1 MRKKIK
7 WITMV
12 NREVN
17 KRFHEITKAL
27 RKYGFGKFLNKTVKE
42 KIIPSK
48 DDEYEILLDTE
59 LPKNLRMMFQELGT
73 SFIKLGQLLS
83 TRPDMVGERIAKEF
97 EQLQEDNPPVPYE
110 EVKRVIESELN
121 GNIDELFSEFSK
133 ESLATASIAQ
143 VHEARLITGERVA
156 VKVQKEGINEN
167 LEQDLAIMKSLANTV
182 HKYSDE
188 FRKYNLPE
196 MIKEFDH
203 SIHIELD
210 YTNEL
215 INMNVLGANFEEDET
230 IHIPIAYADYCTPKV
245 LTMEFIDGT
254 NLQDVYVSDS
264 EEFDKELIAKRV
276 IDSFMKQVLIDGFF
290 HGDPHAGNIII
301 LEDNVVC
308 YIDLGAM
315 GILDDDFRK
324 KLTDMLMLVADQDIN
339 GLINQF
345 IYMGIIDYSMD
356 TTDLKRDL
364 RDLFLRM
371 FASDSTGFNDIF
383 DQMLGLMQDHGI
395 ILPTEFVSMAR
406 GISMI
411 ESVSTTLDPKIDM
424 IASIEPIA
432 KESVKERV
440 NIKNFIESKKGSLLY
455 YKNMLTSLLPL
466 IAKAIHKID
475 NGDMKVKFELDGLD
489 RIVSKFSLVVII
501 AALLISSSLVMTITR
516 GPMLFDMPLIAVI
529 GYVITLILSII
540 GIINYLYGR

>member
-1 MRKKIK
+1 
-7 WITMV
+7 MV

-167 LEQDLAIMKSLANTV
+167 LEQDLAIMKSLAKTV

-324 KLTDMLMLVADQDIN
+324 KLSDMLMLVADQDIN

>member
-1 MRKKIK
+1 
-7 WITMV
+7 MV

-27 RKYGFGKFLNKTVKE
+27 RKYGFGKFLNKSVKE

-48 DDEYEILLDTE
+48 DDEYEIMLDTE

>member
-1 MRKKIK
+1 
-7 WITMV
+7 MV

-27 RKYGFGKFLNKTVKE
+27 RKYGFGKFLNKSVKE

-48 DDEYEILLDTE
+48 DDEYEIMLDTE

-167 LEQDLAIMKSLANTV
+167 LEQDLAIMKSLAKTV

-324 KLTDMLMLVADQDIN
+324 KLSDMLMLVADQDVN

-345 IYMGIIDYSMD
+345 IYMSIIDYSMD

>member
-1 MRKKIK
+1 
-7 WITMV
+7 MV

-27 RKYGFGKFLNKTVKE
+27 RKYGFGKFLNKSVKE

-48 DDEYEILLDTE
+48 DDEYEIMLDTE

-167 LEQDLAIMKSLANTV
+167 LEQDLAIMKSLAKTV

-324 KLTDMLMLVADQDIN
+324 KLSDMLMLVADQDVN

-424 IASIEPIA
+424 MASIEPIA

>member
-1 MRKKIK
+1 
-7 WITMV
+7 MV

-167 LEQDLAIMKSLANTV
+167 LEQDLAIMKSLAKTV

-324 KLTDMLMLVADQDIN
+324 KLSDMLMLVADQDVN

>member
-1 MRKKIK
+1 
-7 WITMV
+7 
-12 NREVN
+12 
-17 KRFHEITKAL
+17 
-27 RKYGFGKFLNKTVKE
+27 
-42 KIIPSK
+42 
-48 DDEYEILLDTE
+48 
-59 LPKNLRMMFQELGT
+59 MFQELGT

>member
-1 MRKKIK
+1 
-7 WITMV
+7 MV

-27 RKYGFGKFLNKTVKE
+27 RKYGFGKFLNKSVKE

-48 DDEYEILLDTE
+48 DDEYEIMLDTE

-167 LEQDLAIMKSLANTV
+167 LEQDLAIMKSLAKTV

-215 INMNVLGANFEEDET
+215 INMNVLGANFEEEET

-324 KLTDMLMLVADQDIN
+324 KLSDMLMLVADQDVN

>member
-1 MRKKIK
+1 
-7 WITMV
+7 MV

-27 RKYGFGKFLNKTVKE
+27 RKYGFGKFLNKSVKE

-48 DDEYEILLDTE
+48 DDEYEIMLDTE

-73 SFIKLGQLLS
+73 SFIKLVQLLS

-167 LEQDLAIMKSLANTV
+167 LEQDLAIMKSLAKTV

-324 KLTDMLMLVADQDIN
+324 KLSDMLMLVADQDVN

>member
-1 MRKKIK
+1 
-7 WITMV
+7 MV

-48 DDEYEILLDTE
+48 DYEYEILLDTE

-167 LEQDLAIMKSLANTV
+167 LEQDLAIMKSLAKTV

-324 KLTDMLMLVADQDIN
+324 KLSDMLMLVADQDVN

>member
-59 LPKNLRMMFQELGT
+59 LPTNLRMMFQELGT

-324 KLTDMLMLVADQDIN
+324 KLSDMLMLVADQDVN

>member
-1 MRKKIK
+1 
-7 WITMV
+7 MV

-27 RKYGFGKFLNKTVKE
+27 RKYGFGKFLNKSVKE

-48 DDEYEILLDTE
+48 DDEYEIMLDTE

-324 KLTDMLMLVADQDIN
+324 KLTDMLMLVADQDVN

>member
-1 MRKKIK
+1 
-7 WITMV
+7 MV

-59 LPKNLRMMFQELGT
+59 LPTNLRMMFQELGT

-167 LEQDLAIMKSLANTV
+167 LEQDLAIMKSLAKTV

-324 KLTDMLMLVADQDIN
+324 KLSDMLMLVADQDVN

>member
-1 MRKKIK
+1 
-7 WITMV
+7 MV

-27 RKYGFGKFLNKTVKE
+27 RKYGFGKFLNKSVKE

-48 DDEYEILLDTE
+48 DDEYEIMLDTE

-167 LEQDLAIMKSLANTV
+167 LEQDLAIMKSLAKTV

-215 INMNVLGANFEEDET
+215 INMNVLGANFEEEET

-324 KLTDMLMLVADQDIN
+324 KLSDMLMLVADQDVN

-529 GYVITLILSII
+529 
-540 GIINYLYGR
+540 

>member
-1 MRKKIK
+1 
-7 WITMV
+7 MV

-27 RKYGFGKFLNKTVKE
+27 RKYGFGKFLNKSVKE

-48 DDEYEILLDTE
+48 DDEYEIMLDTE

-215 INMNVLGANFEEDET
+215 INMNVLGANFEEEET

-324 KLTDMLMLVADQDIN
+324 KLSDMLMLVADQDVN

>member
-1 MRKKIK
+1 
-7 WITMV
+7 MV

-17 KRFHEITKAL
+17 KRFREITKAL
-27 RKYGFGKFLNKTVKE
+27 RKYGFGKFLNKSVKE

-48 DDEYEILLDTE
+48 DDEYEIMLDTE

-167 LEQDLAIMKSLANTV
+167 LEQDLAIMKSLAKTV

-324 KLTDMLMLVADQDIN
+324 KLSDMLMLVADQDVN

-371 FASDSTGFNDIF
+371 FASDNTGFNDIF

-411 ESVSTTLDPKIDM
+411 ETVSTTLDPKIDM
-424 IASIEPIA
+424 MASIEPIA
-432 KESVKERV
+432 KESVQERM
-440 NIKNFIESKKGSLLY
+440 NIKNYLGSKKGSLLY

-466 IAKAIHKID
+466 IAKAIHKVD

-501 AALLISSSLVMTITR
+501 AALLVSSSLVMTITR

-540 GIINYLYGR
+540 AIINYLYSR

>member
-1 MRKKIK
+1 
-7 WITMV
+7 MV

-27 RKYGFGKFLNKTVKE
+27 RKYGFGKFLNKSVKE

-48 DDEYEILLDTE
+48 DDEYEIMLDTE

-167 LEQDLAIMKSLANTV
+167 LEQDLAIMKSLAKTV

-324 KLTDMLMLVADQDIN
+324 KLTDMLMLVADQDVN

>member
-1 MRKKIK
+1 
-7 WITMV
+7 MV

-27 RKYGFGKFLNKTVKE
+27 RKYGFGKFLNKSVKE

-48 DDEYEILLDTE
+48 DDEYEIMLDTE

-324 KLTDMLMLVADQDIN
+324 KLSDMLMLVADQDVN

-383 DQMLGLMQDHGI
+383 DQMLGLMQNHGI

>member
-1 MRKKIK
+1 
-7 WITMV
+7 MV

-48 DDEYEILLDTE
+48 DYEYEILLDTE

-167 LEQDLAIMKSLANTV
+167 LEQDLAIMKSLAKTV

-324 KLTDMLMLVADQDIN
+324 KLTDMLMLVADQDVN

-466 IAKAIHKID
+466 IAKAIHKVD
-475 NGDMKVKFELDGLD
+475 NWDMKVKFELDGLD

-516 GPMLFDMPLIAVI
+516 GPMLFDMPVIAVI

-540 GIINYLYGR
+540 AIINYLYGR

>member
-1 MRKKIK
+1 
-7 WITMV
+7 
-12 NREVN
+12 
-17 KRFHEITKAL
+17 
-27 RKYGFGKFLNKTVKE
+27 
-42 KIIPSK
+42 
-48 DDEYEILLDTE
+48 
-59 LPKNLRMMFQELGT
+59 
-73 SFIKLGQLLS
+73 
-83 TRPDMVGERIAKEF
+83 
-97 EQLQEDNPPVPYE
+97 
-110 EVKRVIESELN
+110 
-121 GNIDELFSEFSK
+121 
-133 ESLATASIAQ
+133 
-143 VHEARLITGERVA
+143 
-156 VKVQKEGINEN
+156 
-167 LEQDLAIMKSLANTV
+167 
-182 HKYSDE
+182 
-188 FRKYNLPE
+188 
-196 MIKEFDH
+196 
-203 SIHIELD
+203 
-210 YTNEL
+210 
-215 INMNVLGANFEEDET
+215 
-230 IHIPIAYADYCTPKV
+230 
-245 LTMEFIDGT
+245 
-254 NLQDVYVSDS
+254 
-264 EEFDKELIAKRV
+264 
-276 IDSFMKQVLIDGFF
+276 
-290 HGDPHAGNIII
+290 
-301 LEDNVVC
+301 
-308 YIDLGAM
+308 
-315 GILDDDFRK
+315 
-324 KLTDMLMLVADQDIN
+324 
-339 GLINQF
+339 
-345 IYMGIIDYSMD
+345 MD

>member
-1 MRKKIK
+1 
-7 WITMV
+7 MV

-27 RKYGFGKFLNKTVKE
+27 RKYGFGKFLNKSVKE

-48 DDEYEILLDTE
+48 DDEYEIMLDTE

-97 EQLQEDNPPVPYE
+97 EQLQEDNPPIPYE

-167 LEQDLAIMKSLANTV
+167 LEQDLAIMKSLAKTV

-324 KLTDMLMLVADQDIN
+324 KLSDMLMLVADQDVN

>member
-1 MRKKIK
+1 
-7 WITMV
+7 MV

-27 RKYGFGKFLNKTVKE
+27 RKYGFGKFLNKSVKE

-48 DDEYEILLDTE
+48 DDEYEIMLDTE

-324 KLTDMLMLVADQDIN
+324 KLSDMLMLVADQDVN

-345 IYMGIIDYSMD
+345 IYMSIIDYSMD

>member
-1 MRKKIK
+1 
-7 WITMV
+7 MV

-27 RKYGFGKFLNKTVKE
+27 RKYGFGKFLNKSVKE

-48 DDEYEILLDTE
+48 DDEYEIMLDTE

-167 LEQDLAIMKSLANTV
+167 LEQDLAIMKSLAKTV

>member
-1 MRKKIK
+1 
-7 WITMV
+7 MV

-59 LPKNLRMMFQELGT
+59 LPKNLRMMFRELGT

-167 LEQDLAIMKSLANTV
+167 LEQDLAIMKSLAKTV

-324 KLTDMLMLVADQDIN
+324 KLSDMLMLVADQDVN

-411 ESVSTTLDPKIDM
+411 ETVSTTLDPKIDM
-424 IASIEPIA
+424 MASIEPIA
-432 KESVKERV
+432 KESVQERM

>member
-1 MRKKIK
+1 
-7 WITMV
+7 
-12 NREVN
+12 
-17 KRFHEITKAL
+17 
-27 RKYGFGKFLNKTVKE
+27 
-42 KIIPSK
+42 
-48 DDEYEILLDTE
+48 
-59 LPKNLRMMFQELGT
+59 
-73 SFIKLGQLLS
+73 
-83 TRPDMVGERIAKEF
+83 
-97 EQLQEDNPPVPYE
+97 
-110 EVKRVIESELN
+110 
-121 GNIDELFSEFSK
+121 
-133 ESLATASIAQ
+133 
-143 VHEARLITGERVA
+143 
-156 VKVQKEGINEN
+156 
-167 LEQDLAIMKSLANTV
+167 
-182 HKYSDE
+182 
-188 FRKYNLPE
+188 
-196 MIKEFDH
+196 
-203 SIHIELD
+203 
-210 YTNEL
+210 
-215 INMNVLGANFEEDET
+215 
-230 IHIPIAYADYCTPKV
+230 
-245 LTMEFIDGT
+245 
-254 NLQDVYVSDS
+254 
-264 EEFDKELIAKRV
+264 
-276 IDSFMKQVLIDGFF
+276 
-290 HGDPHAGNIII
+290 
-301 LEDNVVC
+301 
-308 YIDLGAM
+308 
-315 GILDDDFRK
+315 
-324 KLTDMLMLVADQDIN
+324 
-339 GLINQF
+339 
-345 IYMGIIDYSMD
+345 MGIIDYSMD